1 MSVEIREVV
10 DTEGFIAADA
20 LLDEL
25 HITKREFAYAIGLRY
40 SAIIRKDRL
49 HSVSTQQRLRQAMEI
64 LKRIEPWAGSIS
76 SAWSWYRTYPIAPL
90 GDLTA
95 EELVS
100 RGRADDVRAYLS
112 HIAEGGYA

>member
-1 MSVEIREVV
+1 MTIEIQEVV
-10 DTEGFIAADA
+10 DKQGFIATDA

-25 HITKREFAYAIGLRY
+25 HITKKEFASAIGL
-40 SAIIRKDRL
+40 SHDAIIRKDRL
-49 HSVSTQQRLRQAMEI
+49 HTVATQQRLRQAMEI
-64 LKRIEPWAGSIS
+64 LKRIEPWAGSMS
-76 SAWSWYRTYPIAPL
+76 AAWSWYRTYPIASF

-95 EELVS
+95 EDLVA